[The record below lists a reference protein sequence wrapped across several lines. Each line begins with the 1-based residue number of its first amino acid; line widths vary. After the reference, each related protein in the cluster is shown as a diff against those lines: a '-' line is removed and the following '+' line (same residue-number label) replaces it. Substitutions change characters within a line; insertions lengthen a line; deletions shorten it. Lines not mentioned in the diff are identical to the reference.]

1 MVKIIA
7 GEEGT
12 GKTKKLIQLANE
24 KSKSAK
30 GSVFFIDDDSR
41 NIFEL
46 GSRIR
51 FINLEDFLINNSEVL
66 YGFICGLINCD
77 YDMESLYIDG
87 IDYLNDL
94 EPEKFDEFI
103 ESINELSKN
112 NSLEIVLCLNKKLD
126 SFSQKSNQYII

>member
-1 MVKIIA
+1 MVRIIA

-24 KSKSAK
+24 KSKVAK

-46 GSRIR
+46 GSKIR
-51 FINLEDFLINNSEVL
+51 FINLEEFLINGSELL

-87 IDYLNDL
+87 IDYLNNL
-94 EPEKFDEFI
+94 GVEEFDNFI
-103 ESINELSKN
+103 ESIHELSEN
-112 NSLEIVLCLNKKLD
+112 NSLEIVLCLNKKID
-126 SFSQKSNQYII
+126 SFGKSAKYII